1 MVVCDGPPGASL
13 HLLFPLPAVE
23 QFRAGMSAQRDANG
37 GGPVEEKRLKW
48 KLEELG
54 FTQFSLPLPAP
65 LRSAK
70 RRETPSA
77 EAREWS
83 SAEAAVFGDCLARH
97 GRRFRDMLP
106 ELPGRTVADLVE
118 AYYRTHKTHNH
129 INKIDT
135 HQQTRNVREGMCCTV
150 GCLLHHNH
158 GGLHLFEQPVG
169 PRVRRQKVIQDA
181 VFS

>member
-1 MVVCDGPPGASL
+1 
-13 HLLFPLPAVE
+13 
-23 QFRAGMSAQRDANG
+23 
-37 GGPVEEKRLKW
+37 
-48 KLEELG
+48 
-54 FTQFSLPLPAP
+54 
-65 LRSAK
+65 
-70 RRETPSA
+70 
-77 EAREWS
+77 
-83 SAEAAVFGDCLARH
+83 
-97 GRRFRDMLP
+97 MLP

-135 HQQTRNVREGMCCTV
+135 HQQTRNVRERGGERGREGERWGDQQTRNVREKGGAPPWPCPGRVHHMSETCPRHVRDMSETCPRHVPQVREGMCCTV